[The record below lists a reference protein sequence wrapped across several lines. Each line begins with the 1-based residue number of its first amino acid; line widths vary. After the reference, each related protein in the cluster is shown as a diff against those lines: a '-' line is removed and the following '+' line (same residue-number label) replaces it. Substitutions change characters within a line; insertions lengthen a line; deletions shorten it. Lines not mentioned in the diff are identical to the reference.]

1 MLEASVFDK
10 SSLLGLHMAPIS
22 LCTHVTFYGYRC
34 VCVCVRACICGR
46 GALMSLLLCIKTVI
60 PS

>member
-10 SSLLGLHMAPIS
+10 CSLLGLYMAPIS

-34 VCVCVRACICGR
+34 VCVCVCVRVRARVCVG
-46 GALMSLLLCIKTVI
+46 GVLLCLFFFV
-60 PS
+60 